1 MGVKERVMAS
11 ALSKIGRKGGKKTA
25 SLLTPEQRKEKAR
38 LAGIASGKVRAQKA
52 AEKAKTDA
60 APVAKNAKKRGNGR

>member
-1 MGVKERVMAS
+1 MAS

-38 LAGIASGKVRAQKA
+38 LAGIASGRARAKKA
-52 AEKAKTDA
+52 VEKAKTGA
-60 APVAKNAKKRGNGR
+60 VHEPKKENP